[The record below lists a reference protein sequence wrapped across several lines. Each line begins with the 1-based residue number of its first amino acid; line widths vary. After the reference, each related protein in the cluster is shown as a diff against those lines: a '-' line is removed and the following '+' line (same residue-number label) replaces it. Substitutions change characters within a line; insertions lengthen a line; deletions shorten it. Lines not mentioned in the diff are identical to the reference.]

1 MTNLRD
7 MPVITIHINSED
19 KKTLKGKASEKG
31 MTLATYCRMLLLKAI
46 KEDK

>member
-7 MPVITIHINSED
+7 MPVITIHINPED
-19 KKTLKGKASEKG
+19 KKILKSKARAKG

-46 KEDK
+46 KEDG